1 MNYEKRLEKKDL
13 SVDMIKASSRIV
25 KREKKIISAPFENI
39 SHVIILIDGF
49 IFVAILNE
57 TPT

>member
-1 MNYEKRLEKKDL
+1 
-13 SVDMIKASSRIV
+13 MIKASSRIV
-25 KREKKIISAPFENI
+25 ESEKKIISAPFENI

-49 IFVAILNE
+49 VFVAILNE